1 MHDAVYPAYLGA
13 ELYDRAAQ
21 VPAELMDA
29 NVDETGPRHERQNDQ
44 HPDQAAEEQDL
55 EGRHFGVQT
64 AGRDRHARETCHR
77 AAEPQ
82 NGLKQRRHYGA
93 ALRVS
98 RQTE

>member
-29 NVDETGPRHERQNDQ
+29 NVDETGPRHEWQNDQ

-55 EGRHFGVQT
+55 EG
-64 AGRDRHARETCHR
+64 
-77 AAEPQ
+77 
-82 NGLKQRRHYGA
+82 
-93 ALRVS
+93 
-98 RQTE
+98 